1 MMMTD
6 YFNLGMITETPIAF
20 YLLQC
25 KRAKAVEVLVRHF
38 DVEFY
43 YFLRRARGKKV
54 TFFFRDFA
62 SSRAWMRRAQFS
74 VAVTEDLINSFIN
87 RIANDIYLEHYLK
100 TFDDE
105 TN

>member
-1 MMMTD
+1 MVD
-6 YFNLGMITETPIAF
+6 YFNLGLITETPIAF

-54 TFFFRDFA
+54 TIFFRD
-62 SSRAWMRRAQFS
+62 SCSRRAWFRRAQFS

-87 RIANDIYLEHYLK
+87 RVANDIYLENYLK
-100 TFDDE
+100 TFNDE

>member
-1 MMMTD
+1 MD
-6 YFNLGMITETPIAF
+6 FFNLGLITETPIAF
-20 YLLQC
+20 YLLHC

-54 TFFFRDFA
+54 TLFFRD
-62 SSRAWMRRAQFS
+62 SSSRRAWMRRAQFS

-87 RIANDIYLEHYLK
+87 RVANDIYLENYLK

>member
-1 MMMTD
+1 MD
-6 YFNLGMITETPIAF
+6 YFNLGLITETPIAF

-25 KRAKAVEVLVRHF
+25 KRAKAVEVFVKHF

-54 TFFFRDFA
+54 TLFFRD
-62 SSRAWMRRAQFS
+62 
-74 VAVTEDLINSFIN
+74 VAAERSWFLRSYAPDRVISEDLLNSHIN
-87 RIANDIYLEHYLK
+87 RICSYVNFNPDLDY
-100 TFDDE
+100 E